1 MAREYCSWVS
11 VTDLRS
17 GVVIRY
23 YSEWMCWMVEDG
35 DDTSRP
41 PSPVGGSSG
50 IDDGATR
57 PPVNFIPDPS
67 GAGEVVVAV
76 PGEVTPEVQAGA
88 GFNPGWNSGAHS
100 IESLPASW
108 VGAITFDVP
117 DVRGARPGGVA
128 VGLAPVSELPAPGRN
143 GYKHLRYGIIFTA
156 DAVRVIHEGVVVL
169 QVPYATVR
177 AARGVGEST
186 DAVQALMYGHAIK
199 WVVNDLTLFAA
210 AFTMPE
216 DYALDA
222 TLYTAYDAVDNPAF
236 TAGLD
241 WGDAED
247 GSMTVVLAGLA
258 MEADGG
264 TEPALAAELP
274 RLAMRLSELNVS
286 DITAVLP
293 PLRFECGV
301 GEGMAGAI
309 GPLNVLMAEWDDYA
323 VLIGAI
329 GPLSCWIGMGTPDPS
344 VRYSVMAPT
353 LPRLRMTAKG
363 PAYGSMA
370 AALPGFV
377 MRASAET
384 TYAELVAELPR
395 ARFTAY
401 SGELTPLV
409 KVIEYVAAGAPALP
423 AAYIAISFIE
433 RVDGSATAAAYATVT
448 ADASEEITAEDA
460 ASAVMTMLDSVIE
473 QLGAGERLVTAM
485 FRIDGDAPA
494 DEGPAWV
501 VNTDSR
507 ATTRYDAYGFNSFFV
522 LDGKH
527 FGVRQDGVYLLEG
540 TSDAGQPIVAGVA
553 LGKHD
558 FGTQALKGLEAVY
571 AGVSSTGKL
580 YLRVSDGKNTY
591 TYAARAASETLEAQR
606 FDVGRGL
613 RANYFTF
620 ELVSEGDVFELDS
633 ITFNVLASQR
643 RI

>member
-1 MAREYCSWVS
+1 
-11 VTDLRS
+11 
-17 GVVIRY
+17 
-23 YSEWMCWMVEDG
+23 
-35 DDTSRP
+35 
-41 PSPVGGSSG
+41 
-50 IDDGATR
+50 
-57 PPVNFIPDPS
+57 
-67 GAGEVVVAV
+67 
-76 PGEVTPEVQAGA
+76 
-88 GFNPGWNSGAHS
+88 
-100 IESLPASW
+100 
-108 VGAITFDVP
+108 
-117 DVRGARPGGVA
+117 
-128 VGLAPVSELPAPGRN
+128 
-143 GYKHLRYGIIFTA
+143 
-156 DAVRVIHEGVVVL
+156 
-169 QVPYATVR
+169 
-177 AARGVGEST
+177 
-186 DAVQALMYGHAIK
+186 MYGHAIK

-222 TLYTAYDAVDNPAF
+222 TLYTAYDAVDNPVF

-247 GSMTVVLAGLA
+247 GSMTVVLSGLA

-264 TEPALAAELP
+264 IEPTLVAELP

-286 DITAVLP
+286 DITAELSA
-293 PLRFECGV
+293 LRFECGV
-301 GEGMAGAI
+301 GEGMAGTI
-309 GPLNVLMAEWDDYA
+309 GPLNALMAEWDDYA

-329 GPLSCWIGMGTPDPS
+329 GPLSCWIGMGAPDPS

-571 AGVSSTGKL
+571 AGVSSAGKL

-591 TYAARAASETLEAQR
+591 TYAARAANETLEAQR

-620 ELVSEGDVFELDS
+620 ELVSEGDVFELDN